1 MGHGSLGKVPRVEA
15 LIMSD
20 NVRRFRW
27 KQSSEM
33 SAPHLVR
40 ECGEKL
46 TDRDLWRHFQERFQG
61 LIFMYVMRALRF
73 RHIQDDIADIVPDL
87 TQDVYLR
94 LVQHDGR
101 VLRSFKGATE
111 FSVRAFLARIA
122 ASVVQDYQRHIGSDK
137 RGAQVIPIDY
147 ATAAELS
154 RRKSLDTPEG
164 DADQLSSILSW
175 IDMERVV
182 EGEPDRKNARRN
194 ALIFQLH
201 YINGFEA
208 GEIARF
214 PGFDLSKSGVQA
226 ILARLRKRIQ
236 E

>member
-1 MGHGSLGKVPRVEA
+1 
-15 LIMSD
+15 MSD

-27 KQSSEM
+27 KKASEM
-33 SAPHLVR
+33 SAPDLVR

-61 LIFMYVMRALRF
+61 LIFMYVMRTLRL
-73 RHIQDDIADIVPDL
+73 RHIRDDVTDVVPDL
-87 TQDVYLR
+87 TQDVYVR

-101 VLRSFKGATE
+101 VLRSFKGTTE
-111 FSVRAFLARIA
+111 FSVRAFLARIS

-147 ATAAELS
+147 ATAGELN
-154 RRKSLDTPEG
+154 RRKPVDRPEV
-164 DADQLSSILSW
+164 DSDQLSSILSW

-182 EGEPDRKNARRN
+182 EGDSDRKNARRN

-208 GEIARF
+208 AEIARF